1 MSIKKYLNEF
11 DKFEMIS
18 PEKVNPLVEA
28 AKKGDR
34 KAQEKIIC
42 THQKF
47 IISTAKKFGL
57 LNKNMNT
64 ETVEDILSAGN
75 IGLLNA
81 IRLFDPSKGAP
92 FLKCAEFNIRNALY
106 ENANQE
112 KYVIHIPSNK
122 AKLLNK
128 VKKAVAEL
136 KTKGNEKESI
146 AYAANVTGLTEKEV
160 KEILGWEYSVTSLM
174 TSSSDSDSDEE
185 YDISEGVAY
194 ENSEDVEET
203 VLARECRSLIFKAMD
218 VLSEKE
224 KKIVLYHSELCGKR
238 LSLTEIGE
246 KLGYT
251 KQRIQQLEKQ
261 AYEKLRTGESAKLLE
276 GLCA

>member
-18 PEKVNPLVEA
+18 PEKVNPLVET

-81 IRLFDPSKGAP
+81 IRLFDPSMGAP

-276 GLCA
+276 GLYA